1 MCGICG
7 FFGRSDISKKTLS
20 AMIDTMTHRGP
31 DDSGVFVG
39 HTSLG
44 MFVGLAHRRLSIIDL
59 SSQGHQPMESCDG
72 KQVLVFNGEIY
83 NFESLKKHLTCYP
96 YRSNSD
102 TEVIL
107 AAYRKWGLNCVDHFN
122 GMFAIALLDRDKEEL
137 IIYRDRIGKKPLYYF
152 WDGKDLV
159 FASTLRP
166 IMEWLGDRKEINNEV
181 IGRYLLHRYISAP
194 DTILK
199 NIYKLDSGCRLVCN
213 SEGIRIEKYWDV
225 SQIYHSFDGDR
236 ISDFSEVCDIVKN
249 RVRDAVKL
257 RLRSDVPLGAFLSGG
272 IDSTLVSAMAQSELG
287 TQKLKTFTIGFENEA
302 FNEAEYA
309 VDIASYLGTDHK
321 VLYCGES
328 ELMSM
333 IEGMPNYFDEP
344 FADDSQIPFMLVSQL
359 AASDVKVVLSGDG
372 GDELFCGYD
381 LYRELEKVQ
390 KLDGI
395 GRIVD
400 VVGRLLHIENY
411 FPLKVRMIA
420 QNRDANSKTQYRTA
434 IYSDYILSMLPEGN
448 NADLYYG
455 VEGKYKENSWLR
467 RRMLLDMEKSLPE
480 DMLTKVDRGSMK
492 YSIESRCPLLDKDV
506 MEAALRVDTGLLTHG
521 GESKAILKKL
531 LDEYVPRSLMDRPK
545 RGFGAPIDKWLRG
558 PLKDRLILYS
568 DASFLKRQGLFKP
581 ECTSRFVRD
590 YVKNGDGDP
599 GSGRHFSFIIWA
611 FFCFQQW
618 YERYFI
624 T

>member
-7 FFGRSDISKKTLS
+7 FFGRSVIAKEKLTV
-20 AMIDTMTHRGP
+20 MNDTMTHRGP
-31 DDSGVFVG
+31 DDSGVYVS
-39 HTSLG
+39 HTEHGLN
-44 MFVGLAHRRLSIIDL
+44 VGLAHRRLSIIDL
-59 SSQGHQPMESCDG
+59 SAQGHQPMESCDG
-72 KQVLVFNGEIY
+72 EQLLVFNGEIY
-83 NFESLKKHLTCYP
+83 NYESLKKELIDYP
-96 YRSNSD
+96 FRSNSD

-122 GMFAIALLDRDKEEL
+122 GMFAIALYDRDKEEL
-137 IIYRDRIGKKPLYYF
+137 ILYRDRIGKKPLYYF
-152 WDGKDLV
+152 WNGNDLV

-166 IMEWLGDRKEINNEV
+166 IMEWLGDKKEINNEV

-199 NIYKLDSGCRLVCN
+199 NVYKLDSGTRLICSSN
-213 SEGIRIEKYWDV
+213 GISIEKYWDV
-225 SQIYHSFDGDR
+225 SQIYHSFDDNR
-236 ISDFSEVCDIVKN
+236 ISDFNEACDIVKSN
-249 RVRDAVKL
+249 LRDAVKL

-287 TQKLKTFTIGFENEA
+287 EQKLKTFTIGFENED

-309 VDIASYLGTDHK
+309 ADIASYLGTDHK

-328 ELMSM
+328 ELLSM
-333 IEGMPNYFDEP
+333 IEGMPDYYDEP
-344 FADDSQIPFMLVSQL
+344 FADHSQIPFMLVSQL

-400 VVGRLLHIENY
+400 GVGKLLHIENH

-420 QNRDANSKTQYRTA
+420 QNRCKDTKTQYRTG
-434 IYSDYILSMLPEGN
+434 IYSEFIRSMLSDCDEAG
-448 NADLYYG
+448 LYYRM
-455 VEGKYKENSWLR
+455 EGKYSENSWLR
-467 RRMLLDMEKSLPE
+467 RRMLLEMETSLPE

-506 MEAALRVDTGLLTHG
+506 METALRLDTGLLTYG
-521 GESKAILKKL
+521 GESKAILKRI
-531 LDEYVPRSLMDRPK
+531 LDEYVPRRLMDRPK

-558 PLKDRLILYS
+558 PLKDRLLSYS
-568 DASFLKRQGLFKP
+568 EVGFLKNQGLFKA
-581 ECTSRFVRD
+581 EYTSRFVRD
-590 YVKNGDGDP
+590 YVKNGDGNP
-599 GSGRHFSFIIWA
+599 GSGRHFSFIIWS

-618 YERYFI
+618 YERYYI
-624 T
+624 S